1 MVLSDN
7 QFVVIRGNSLFSLCH
22 AVYFRKLISFIK
34 DNEYDRVCFLYS
46 LH

>member
-1 MVLSDN
+1 MVLFVS
-7 QFVVIRGNSLFSLCH
+7 QFAVIRGVSLFSPCH